1 MYLISEKGFSYSIG
15 WFRLHEATIKNEHE
29 RAFLNYRLLMHSYID
44 EAYQKEVKAYL
55 HYFFGEY
62 CDALR
67 LFREAFILYFENK
80 AYISAIMVYKAM
92 KELNTSCADE
102 YKQLKEIIEKDKK
115 KYSLF
120 VDIFTE

>member
-55 HYFFGEY
+55 HYFFGEH

-67 LFREAFILYFENK
+67 LFREAFILYFEHK
-80 AYISAIMVYKAM
+80 AYISAIMVYSAM
-92 KELNTSCADE
+92 KKLNASSENE
-102 YKQLKEIIEKDKK
+102 YKQIKGVVEKNKK
-115 KYSLF
+115 KYALF
-120 VDIFTE
+120 CDIFSE